1 MLQKHPSAEAVEVPD
16 LQDRMEI
23 VGRLAGGIVH
33 DFNNILTVIIG
44 TAEVLGEAVA
54 DRPELAAI
62 AGLISEAAARGA
74 DLTAHLLAFAGNQ
87 PSQPCDVD
95 VNAVL
100 VAAAGL
106 LRPTL
111 GGQIEICTTLATE
124 VPPAWVDPSQL
135 MTAILHLAVLA
146 RDAVPDGGKLM
157 LESRSTVADEG
168 FGADRPGI
176 ATAEGVAIA
185 VRVSGISAERQGHAF
200 ADLGLARNFAARA
213 NGHIKLHREAGRG
226 MSVEIHLPKA
236 PPPPMQAPAG
246 ASSMAGLDGGDEA
259 ILVVE
264 DDVLVR
270 RYVVGQIQSLGYRT
284 LAAGNASEALAII
297 EADEG
302 IDLLLTD
309 VMMPGSI
316 NGRQLA
322 VAAQHRRPSLRILY
336 TSGYSENAMVDDGCL
351 DAGVLLLAKPY
362 RKIDLAKM
370 IRAAL
375 AA

>member
-16 LQDRMEI
+16 FQDRRMEI

-100 VAAAGL
+100 VEAAGL

-111 GGQIEICTTLATE
+111 GGQIEIDTTLATE

-135 MTAILHLAVLA
+135 MTAVLHLAVIA
-146 RDAVPDGGKLM
+146 RDAMPDGGKLM
-157 LESRSTVADEG
+157 LESRSTVAGEG
-168 FGADRPGI
+168 FDADRPGI
-176 ATAEGVAIA
+176 AAAEGVVIA
-185 VRVSGISAERQGHAF
+185 VRVSGISAERQGRAF
-200 ADLGLARNFAARA
+200 ADLGLARDFAARA
-213 NGHIKLHREAGRG
+213 NGHIKVYRETGRG
-226 MSVEIHLPKA
+226 TSVEIHLPKA
-236 PPPPMQAPAG
+236 AAPMQAPAE
-246 ASSMAGLDGGDEA
+246 ASSMAGIDGGDEA

-284 LAAGNASEALAII
+284 LAAGNAGEALAII
-297 EADEG
+297 EAGER

-322 VAAQHRRPSLRILY
+322 VAALRRRPSLRILY

-351 DAGVLLLAKPY
+351 DAGALLLAKPY
-362 RKIDLAKM
+362 RKVDLAKM